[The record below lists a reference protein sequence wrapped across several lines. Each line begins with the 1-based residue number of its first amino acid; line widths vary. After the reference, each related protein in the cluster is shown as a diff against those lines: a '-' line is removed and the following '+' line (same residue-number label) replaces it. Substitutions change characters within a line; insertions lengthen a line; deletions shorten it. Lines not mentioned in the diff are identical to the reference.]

1 MLCEFMHHK
10 SFCVKFPIF
19 VTTLKGLIVGN
30 LEFRPAPE
38 IILFLGEK
46 CHWFDRICRFYQQ
59 WGGRSR

>member
-46 CHWFDRICRFYQQ
+46 CH
-59 WGGRSR
+59 